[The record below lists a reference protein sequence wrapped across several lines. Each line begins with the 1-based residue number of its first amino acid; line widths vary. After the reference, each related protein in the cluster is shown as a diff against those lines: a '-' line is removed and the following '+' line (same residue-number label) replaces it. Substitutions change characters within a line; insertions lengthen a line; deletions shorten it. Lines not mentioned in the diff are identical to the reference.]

1 MGTLQQFQRI
11 CVYCGSSLGIRPVYA
26 EAASELGRLLAAESV
41 ELIYGGGCRGLMGCL
56 ADAVLEAGGRA
67 IGVMPQALVDLE
79 VAHQGLTEL
88 RIVRSM
94 HERKALMTELADAFL
109 ILPGAWGTLDELCE
123 ALTWSQLGIHEK
135 PCGLWNVNGY
145 YDSFLGFLRHA
156 VAEGFL
162 KKEHCDL
169 LVVSG
174 DVDDLLK
181 IMRYSDH
188 TGEVSCST
196 VL

>member
-1 MGTLQQFQRI
+1 VRRL
-11 CVYCGSSLGIRPVYA
+11 CVYCGSSLGILPVYA
-26 EAASELGRLLAAESV
+26 EAARRLGRLLAEQGI
-41 ELIYGGGCRGLMGCL
+41 ELVYGGGCRGLMGCL

-79 VAHQGLTEL
+79 VAHRGLTEL

-145 YDSFLGFLRHA
+145 YDSFVGFLRHA

-162 KKEHCDL
+162 KQEHCDL
-169 LVVSG
+169 LLVSR
-174 DVDDLLK
+174 DIDDLLK
-181 IMRYSDH
+181 IMRYSNH
-188 TGEVSCST
+188 TGEVPCITAS
-196 VL
+196 

>member
-1 MGTLQQFQRI
+1 VRRI
-11 CVYCGSSLGIRPVYA
+11 CVYCGSSAGLRSVYS
-26 EAASELGRLLAAESV
+26 EAARTLGRLLAAQGI
-41 ELIYGGGCRGLMGCL
+41 ELVYGGGCTGLMGYL
-56 ADAVLEAGGRA
+56 ADAVQEAGGRA

-88 RIVRSM
+88 RVVKSM

-123 ALTWSQLGIHEK
+123 AVTWVQLGIHTK
-135 PCGLWNVNGY
+135 PCGLWNVDGY

-162 KKEHCDL
+162 KQAYCDL
-169 LVVSG
+169 LTVSR
-174 DVDDLLK
+174 DIDELLK
-181 IMRYSDH
+181 VMRYSNH
-188 TGEVSCST
+188 TGEVPCGT

>member
-1 MGTLQQFQRI
+1 MGTLQEFQRI
-11 CVYCGSSLGIRPVYA
+11 CVFCGSSLGIRPVYA

-123 ALTWSQLGIHEK
+123 ALTWSQLGIHDK

-162 KKEHCDL
+162 QKEHLDL
-169 LVVSG
+169 LLVSR
-174 DVDDLLK
+174 DIDDLLK
-181 IMRYSDH
+181 IMRYSNH

>member
-1 MGTLQQFQRI
+1 
-11 CVYCGSSLGIRPVYA
+11 
-26 EAASELGRLLAAESV
+26 
-41 ELIYGGGCRGLMGCL
+41 
-56 ADAVLEAGGRA
+56 
-67 IGVMPQALVDLE
+67 
-79 VAHQGLTEL
+79 
-88 RIVRSM
+88 M

-123 ALTWSQLGIHEK
+123 ALTWSQLGIHDK

-162 KKEHCDL
+162 KEEHCELLLASRDL
-169 LVVSG
+169 NH
-174 DVDDLLK
+174 LLK

-188 TGEVSCST
+188 AGGVSCTT

>member
-1 MGTLQQFQRI
+1 M
-11 CVYCGSSLGIRPVYA
+11 
-26 EAASELGRLLAAESV
+26 LGRLLAAQNI
-41 ELIYGGGCRGLMGCL
+41 ELIYGGGRRGLMGCL

-94 HERKALMTELADAFL
+94 HERKALMAELADAFL
-109 ILPGAWGTLDELCE
+109 VLPGAWGTLDELCE
-123 ALTWSQLGIHEK
+123 ALTWSQLGIHDK

-145 YDSFLGFLRHA
+145 YDSFLGFSRHA

-162 KKEHCDL
+162 QQQHCDL
-169 LVVSG
+169 LLVHS
-174 DVDDLLK
+174 DIDDLLK
-181 IMRYSDH
+181 TMRYSND
-188 TGEVSCST
+188 TGEVACST
-196 VL
+196 AL